1 MDSFWHVKG
10 PQKNVCGT
18 EHLKKLLRHSSI
30 QSQWILFGFF
40 PLILFLAPLIYKA
53 PKNVMNWCLRSLLK
67 FLNPTKSVTA
77 DSLLLPYI
85 ILMFKLW
92 RFSPASGTSSPSQNP
107 PVPHSLLQ
115 PHITS
120 TYFSVSSLFFFMC
133 NSVASWKLL
142 KFYTLSSWHGVCAN
156 LVASFRGF
164 QWAIVI
170 LLHSFSPSV
179 HMHAVSQMIFL
190 IISLRAAQY
199 TL

>member
-30 QSQWILFGFF
+30 QSQWLLFGFF
-40 PLILFLAPLIYKA
+40 PLILLLAPLIYKA

-107 PVPHSLLQ
+107 QCLTACSSHISRAHISLYL
-115 PHITS
+115 
-120 TYFSVSSLFFFMC
+120 LFFFYVQFC
-133 NSVASWKLL
+133 CLL
-142 KFYTLSSWHGVCAN
+142 K
-156 LVASFRGF
+156 VA
-164 QWAIVI
+164 QI
-170 LLHSFSPSV
+170 LHSFFMAWCLCKSCC
-179 HMHAVSQMIFL
+179 FL
-190 IISLRAAQY
+190 
-199 TL
+199 